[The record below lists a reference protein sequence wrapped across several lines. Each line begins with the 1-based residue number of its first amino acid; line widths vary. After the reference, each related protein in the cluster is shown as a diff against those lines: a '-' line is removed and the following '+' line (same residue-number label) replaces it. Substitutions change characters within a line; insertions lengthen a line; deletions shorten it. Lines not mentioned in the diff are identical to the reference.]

1 MYRICFVEDIILP
14 LKQLVDDWV
23 CDLVVLR
30 RVVVPDGRV
39 VQVESEVGLM
49 MGLNSDHTRYGL

>member
-49 MGLNSDHTRYGL
+49 MGLISDHTRYDS